1 MELPLKNIQGATVG
15 NIEVSDVVFDTPLN
29 TAVIHQV
36 MVGQLANKR
45 AGTHSTKTR
54 AEVRGGGRKPW
65 RQKGTG
71 RARQGS
77 TRSPQWRGGG
87 VTFGPKPRDYSQRT
101 PKKMRRLAIR
111 ALLSQKVRDG
121 EITVVENFQLPA
133 PKTQEVLKA
142 LAGLEVTTKCL
153 VVNEATS
160 QRELWQACHN
170 LKRVKSVPAST
181 LNTLDLLNYDHLV
194 LSVAAVRR
202 IEELWAQDR
211 PRHGVMVTT
220 AAPEAAEPEAE
231 QAEGGEEQAS

>member
-1 MELPLKNIQGATVG
+1 MELPLKDMQGATVG
-15 NIEVSDVVFDTPLN
+15 SIEVSDAVFDTPLN

-71 RARQGS
+71 RARHGS
-77 TRSPQWRGGG
+77 TRSPQWRTGG
-87 VTFGPKPRDYSQRT
+87 VVFGPKPRDYSQRT

-111 ALLSQKVRDG
+111 SLLSQKVRDG
-121 EITVVENFQLPA
+121 EVTVVDDFRLPA
-133 PKTQEVLKA
+133 PKTQEVLRA
-142 LAGLEVTTKCL
+142 LACLEISSKCL
-153 VVNEATS
+153 VVNEAVS
-160 QRELWQACHN
+160 QKELWQACHN

-181 LNTLDLLNYDHLV
+181 LNTVDLLNHTHLV

-202 IEELWAQDR
+202 IEELWAPGQSQR
-211 PRHGVMVTT
+211 GVD
-220 AAPEAAEPEAE
+220 ASQADDE
-231 QAEGGEEQAS
+231 QAEAGEEQAS

>member
-1 MELPLKNIQGATVG
+1 MELPLKNLQGATVG
-15 NIEVSDVVFDTPLN
+15 SIEVSDAVFDLPLN

-54 AEVRGGGRKPW
+54 AEVSGGGRKPW

-71 RARQGS
+71 RARHGS
-77 TRSPQWRGGG
+77 TRSPQWRTGG

-111 ALLSQKVRDG
+111 SLLSQKVRDG
-121 EITVVENFQLPA
+121 EVTVVEEFRLPE
-133 PKTQEVLKA
+133 PKTREVLRA
-142 LAGLEVTTKCL
+142 LEGLEISTKCL
-153 VVNEATS
+153 VVNEAVS
-160 QRELWQACHN
+160 QKELWQACHN

-181 LNTLDLLNYDHLV
+181 LNTVDLLNYNHLV

-211 PRHGVMVTT
+211 PRRADFVTAT
-220 AAPEAAEPEAE
+220 PAVAEEE
-231 QAEGGEEQAS
+231 QAESGEEQA

>member
-1 MELPLKNIQGATVG
+1 MELPLKDMQGATVG
-15 NIEVSDVVFDTPLN
+15 SIEVNDAVFDTPLN

-71 RARQGS
+71 RARHGS
-77 TRSPQWRGGG
+77 TRSPQWRTGG
-87 VTFGPKPRDYSQRT
+87 VVFGPKPRDYSQRT

-111 ALLSQKVRDG
+111 SLLSQKVRDG
-121 EITVVENFQLPA
+121 ELTVVEDFRLPA
-133 PKTQEVLKA
+133 PKTQEVLRA
-142 LAGLEVTTKCL
+142 LAGLEISSKCL
-153 VVNEATS
+153 VVNEAVS
-160 QRELWQACHN
+160 QKELWQACHN

-181 LNTLDLLNYDHLV
+181 LNTVDLLNHTHLV

-202 IEELWAQDR
+202 IEELWAPDESR
-211 PRHGVMVTT
+211 RSALAV
-220 AAPEAAEPEAE
+220 EADEE
-231 QAEGGEEQAS
+231 QAEAGEEQAS

>member
-1 MELPLKNIQGATVG
+1 MELPLKNMQGATVG
-15 NIEVSDVVFDTPLN
+15 SIEVSDVVFDTPLN

-54 AEVRGGGRKPW
+54 AEVSGGGRKPW

-71 RARQGS
+71 RARHGS
-77 TRSPQWRGGG
+77 TRSPQWRHGG

-111 ALLSQKVRDG
+111 SLLSQKVRDG
-121 EITVVENFQLPA
+121 EVTVVEDFRLPE
-133 PKTQEVLKA
+133 PKTREVLQA
-142 LAGLEVTTKCL
+142 LLGLEISSKCL
-153 VVNEATS
+153 VVNEAVT
-160 QRELWQACHN
+160 QKELWQACHN

-181 LNTLDLLNYDHLV
+181 LNTVDLLNYTHLV

-202 IEELWAQDR
+202 IEELWAQET
-211 PRHGVMVTT
+211 PRRAVLVSNNV
-220 AAPEAAEPEAE
+220 AEADTDEAE
-231 QAEGGEEQAS
+231 AGEEQSS

>member
-1 MELPLKNIQGATVG
+1 MELPLKNMQGATVG
-15 NIEVSDVVFDTPLN
+15 SIEVSDAVFDTPLN
-29 TAVIHQV
+29 TAVVHQV

-71 RARQGS
+71 RARHGS
-77 TRSPQWRGGG
+77 TRSPQWRTGG

-111 ALLSQKVRDG
+111 SLLSQKVRDG
-121 EITVVENFQLPA
+121 EVTVVESLQLPE
-133 PKTQEVLKA
+133 PKTREMLKA
-142 LAGLEVTTKCL
+142 LQGLEISTKCL
-153 VVNEATS
+153 VVNEAVS
-160 QRELWQACHN
+160 QKELWQACHN

-181 LNTLDLLNYDHLV
+181 LNTVDLLNHNHLV

-202 IEELWAQDR
+202 IEELWSPAQSGSAVS
-211 PRHGVMVTT
+211 PP
-220 AAPEAAEPEAE
+220 AADPGEEAE
-231 QAEGGEEQAS
+231 AGEEQAS